1 MSAGPAAYARPL
13 RLLHWT
19 TALLVA
25 AQAGLALTNA
35 LVYERRPVLA
45 ETVVQAHLS
54 LGVLIFGLTLL
65 RLAVRAAMVSPAMPG
80 DMAPPMWLAARTV
93 HAALYVL
100 LLVLPLSGYVKLAA
114 LGFEIVVFG
123 LLPLPALP
131 VDPDL
136 AALARSMHTGAAI
149 ALGVLLTGHIGAAVF
164 HKLLMGAPV
173 LQRMY
178 PTCYRYG
185 SSAAR

>member
-1 MSAGPAAYARPL
+1 MRAEPDAYPRPL

-25 AQAGLALTNA
+25 AQAGLALANA
-35 LVYERRPVLA
+35 LVYERRPILA

-54 LGVLIFGLTLL
+54 LGVLIFALTLL
-65 RLAVRAAMVSPAMPG
+65 RLAVRATKACPALPD
-80 DMAPPMWLAARTV
+80 DMAPPMRFAAHAV
-93 HAALYVL
+93 HATLYVL
-100 LLVLPLSGYVKLAA
+100 LLVLPVSGYVKLAA
-114 LGFEIVVFG
+114 LGFEIIVFG
-123 LLPLPALP
+123 LLPLPALA

-136 AALARSMHTGAAI
+136 AALARSIHTGAAI

-164 HKLLMGAPV
+164 HKVLIGGPV

-178 PTCYRYG
+178 PPRYRYG

>member
-1 MSAGPAAYARPL
+1 MSADPDAYPRRL

-54 LGVLIFGLTLL
+54 IGVVIFALTLL
-65 RLAVRAAMVSPAMPG
+65 RLAVRATTVCPALPD
-80 DMAPPMWLAARTV
+80 DMAPPMRFAAHAV

-100 LLVLPLSGYVKLAA
+100 LLILPLSGYVKLAA
-114 LGFEIVVFG
+114 LGFEITVFG
-123 LLPLPALP
+123 LMPLPALP
-131 VDPDL
+131 VGPDL
-136 AALARSMHTGAAI
+136 AALARSTHTGAAI
-149 ALGVLLTGHIGAAVF
+149 ALGILLTGHIGAAVF
-164 HKLLMGAPV
+164 HKLLMGTPV
-173 LQRMY
+173 LRRMY
-178 PTCYRYG
+178 PT
-185 SSAAR
+185 S

>member
-1 MSAGPAAYARPL
+1 MSAVTDTYPRRL

-25 AQAGLALTNA
+25 AQAGLALANA

-45 ETVVQAHLS
+45 EAVVQAHLS
-54 LGVLIFGLTLL
+54 FGVLIFALTLL
-65 RLAVRAAMVSPAMPG
+65 RLAVRATAACPALPG
-80 DMAPPMWLAARTV
+80 DMAPPIRFAARAV
-93 HAALYVL
+93 HAALYAL
-100 LLVLPLSGYVKLAA
+100 LLILPLSGYVKLAA
-114 LGFEIVVFG
+114 LGFEITVFG
-123 LLPLPALP
+123 LAPLPALP

-136 AALARSMHTGAAI
+136 AALARSVHTGAAI
-149 ALGVLLTGHIGAAVF
+149 ALGILLTGHIGAAVF
-164 HKLLMGAPV
+164 YRHLMGAPV

-178 PTCYRYG
+178 PARYLYG

>member
-1 MSAGPAAYARPL
+1 MSAGPDAYPRPV

-19 TALLVA
+19 TALLVV
-25 AQAGLALTNA
+25 AQACLALTNA
-35 LVYERRPVLA
+35 LVYEQRPVLA

-54 LGVLIFGLTLL
+54 FGVVILGLTLL
-65 RLAVRAAMVSPAMPG
+65 RLAVRATTVCPALPG
-80 DMAPPMWLAARTV
+80 DMAPPMRIAARAV

-123 LLPLPALP
+123 LLPLPSLP
-131 VDPDL
+131 IDPDL
-136 AALARSMHTGAAI
+136 AALARSIHNGSAI
-149 ALGVLLTGHIGAAVF
+149 ALCILLTGHIGAAVF
-164 HKLLMGAPV
+164 HRILMGAPV

-178 PTCYRYG
+178 PA
-185 SSAAR
+185 S